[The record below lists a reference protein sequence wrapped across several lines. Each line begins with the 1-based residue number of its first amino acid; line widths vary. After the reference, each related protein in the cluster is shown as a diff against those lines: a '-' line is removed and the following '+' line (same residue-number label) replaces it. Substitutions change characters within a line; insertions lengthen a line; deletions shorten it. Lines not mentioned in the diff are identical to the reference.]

1 MLIIIEKVV
10 AFLKKD
16 KEYKIN
22 LTYTSLQLLFIVYYR
37 IIQILRGLWLRIK
50 FQSVHGIIFCGR
62 SVIIEHGYQIISG
75 NSLII
80 EDRVN
85 INALSKNGIV
95 FGRNVTI
102 GKNTIISCTGVIAN
116 KGIGVIIGD
125 YSGIGADSF
134 IGGQGGVKIGSN
146 VIMGPGVKIFSEN
159 HNYRDPGVII
169 RKQGET
175 RKGIIIEDNC
185 WIGGGTIIL
194 DGVAVG
200 AGTVIA
206 AGSVVTKSIPKNSIA
221 AGVPA
226 RVIKSIT

>member
-1 MLIIIEKVV
+1 MLKIIEKVV

-22 LTYTSLQLLFIVYYR
+22 LTYTSWQLLFIVYYR
-37 IIQILRGLWLRIK
+37 ILQILRGLWLRIK
-50 FQSVHGIIFCGR
+50 FQSVDGIIFCGR

-102 GKNTIISCTGVIAN
+102 GKSTIISCTGVIAN

-159 HNYRDPGVII
+159 HNYQNPGVII

-200 AGTVIA
+200 SGTVIA
-206 AGSVVTKSIPKNSIA
+206 AGAVVTKSIPKNSIA
-221 AGVPA
+221 AGIPA